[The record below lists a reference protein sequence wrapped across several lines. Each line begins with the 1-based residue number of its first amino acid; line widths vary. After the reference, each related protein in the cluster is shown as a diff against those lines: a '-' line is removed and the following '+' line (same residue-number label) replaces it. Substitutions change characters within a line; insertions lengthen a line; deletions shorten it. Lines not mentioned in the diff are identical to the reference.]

1 MFRFWYLCPALL
13 ISCSLDSK
21 DNGASPKVNIVS
33 HQDDASF
40 VVGYPQEIR
49 LQTSYPTQGHLL
61 ESIFYA
67 GEREL
72 CGSWEELDD
81 DFTARCMY
89 DPQLGDESLSVV
101 VRNEFGRDDDAA
113 ITISVSDSFS
123 PEVGIEEPVDDTYYY
138 GDQKLLFRGHVSDV
152 EDDLSD
158 LTITWKSSLDGV
170 LDISTEPNG
179 DGSLEDTSLLSVG
192 EHDISLSVVDSQGK
206 EASAEVRI
214 TVVETNSNP
223 SCSINSPENLAA
235 AEYGQTLSFDGVVS
249 DVESGME
256 NLAVTWSSDKDG
268 TLGGGFPFQDGSVN
282 LSLNT
287 LSLNTHL
294 ISLRVDDSAGG
305 VCIDTLLVSV
315 TSPPNIII
323 ASPSQSST
331 YNLGESIT
339 FSAQVSDPQDP
350 PNLLKVQWE
359 SSLDGV
365 FSVKS
370 PSNNGGVSFPY
381 AQLSPGQHT
390 ITATVEDT
398 VGLQVSE
405 SRSLFI
411 NTPPNQPSVTLAPDP
426 VQTGDDIT
434 ANVTG
439 LSDPDGNFVTARY
452 EWYRDGVQT
461 NETSDVVSSAL
472 TNRGELWQ
480 VWVYPDD
487 GFTEGVPTSAAIL
500 VGNTPPVITS
510 ISLSQ
515 TANVFNDTVL
525 VCSSAVYDP
534 DEVPMVSF
542 QWQNTTRGTSLGSGN
557 TVVLNAAI
565 AAPQDVI
572 RCVVQAED
580 SQGETDAA
588 VVDVTLGNR
597 SPSLSNVSLSP
608 TAPSSSTNV
617 QCLYGLTDPDEVNP
631 YDSINATIAWTN
643 LTTGTSL
650 GSGATLSLNPSIVSP
665 GDELQCSVVV
675 DDGLDTDSASATG
688 TVGNSNPEILSIEID
703 PTQAYVD
710 DTLTCAVV
718 VNDPDGDATTLT
730 YSWMNLTTNSII
742 STSDT
747 VTIDASLAVGGDV
760 LECSARVEDSTGV
773 FDTDVAVIAVTN
785 SPPSFT
791 GFGIVPNTN
800 VTVEDELLCDGTVYD
815 PDLEG
820 VSYSY
825 IWLNQTTGAQ
835 IGLSQSIQL
844 SSGLASVGD
853 QVTCTITAVDA
864 AGEQVEQSSS
874 VVVENAPPT
883 ISNVLFDPLYAYA
896 TDDITAQPLTYDA
909 DGDTLA
915 VEYKWYVDGVLTL
928 SSTDTLP
935 AGTATRGMEV
945 HIEVQAND
953 GYVDSGWFTSDVLTI
968 GNSVPTISTVE
979 IVPSQPFAG
988 QDDLICSISDLEDV
1002 DGDAIDVSI
1011 LWFSDGILWQ
1021 GATTQT
1027 TYPGDTIEGV
1037 MTNPEEIWYCL
1048 VQPSDAYDDGLT
1060 VESSDVT
1067 LSKNC
1072 YVTDCDFPA
1081 QGMDFVGVSADV
1093 FLMGSPSTEV
1103 GREGDESLHVVELT
1117 HDFAIMTTE
1126 VNQDQFYTL
1135 MGYNPSINS
1144 ACGDLCPV
1152 ENLSWHEAAAFANS
1166 LSYVEG
1172 VMNCYSCLGSGP
1184 NVTCQEAVNPYSC
1197 TGYRLPTEAE
1207 WEYASRG
1214 LQSSAIWT
1222 FNGGGGIQSGQSL
1235 SCTSTL
1241 DLDDGTPI
1249 GDGIYFCGNSTES
1262 QEVATLVPNSFSLY
1276 DMGGNVW
1283 EWVHD
1288 EYVFDLGNLIYI
1300 DPVSYGTGSSWVIR
1314 GGSFDS
1320 QPKDVRASSRTEESD
1335 AREDLGFRLAI
1346 TL

>member
-1 MFRFWYLCPALL
+1 MFRGLYFCPLLL

-33 HQDDASF
+33 HQDDSVF
-40 VVGYPQEIR
+40 VIGYPQEIR
-49 LQTSYPTQGHLL
+49 VQTSYPTQGHLL

-67 GEREL
+67 GDREI
-72 CGSWEELDD
+72 CGSWQELDE
-81 DFTARCMY
+81 DFTARCLY
-89 DPQLGDESLSVV
+89 EPLIEDEVITAV
-101 VRNEFGRDDDAA
+101 VRNEFGRDDESS
-113 ITISVSDSFS
+113 ISISVSDSFP
-123 PEVGIEEPVDDTYYY
+123 PEVTIEEPLDETYYY
-138 GDQKLLFRGHVSDV
+138 GDQKLLFRGFVSDV
-152 EDDLSD
+152 EDELSD
-158 LTITWKSSLDGV
+158 LTITWKSSVDGV
-170 LDISTEPNG
+170 LDLSTEPNG
-179 DGSLEDTSLLSVG
+179 DGRVEDTSLLSVG
-192 EHDISLSVVDSQGK
+192 EHDISLHVVDSQGK
-206 EASAEVRI
+206 ESSTEVRI
-214 TVVETNSNP
+214 TVVATNTVP

-235 AEYGQTLSFDGVVS
+235 AAYGQTLSFEGLVS

-268 TLGGGFPFQDGSVN
+268 ILGGGFPFQDGSVN
-282 LSLNT
+282 LALSS

-294 ISLRVDDSAGG
+294 ISLRVEDNAGG

-350 PNLLKVQWE
+350 PDLLKVHWE
-359 SSLDGV
+359 SSVDGV

-370 PSNNGGVSFPY
+370 PNNNGAVSFPY

-390 ITATVEDT
+390 ITATVEDI

-405 SRSLFI
+405 SRSVFI
-411 NTPPNQPSVTLAPDP
+411 NTPPNQPSVTLSPNP
-426 VQTGDDIT
+426 VQTDDDIT

-461 NETSDVVSSAL
+461 NNTSDIISSSQ
-472 TNRGELWQ
+472 TSRGELWQ

-500 VGNTPPVITS
+500 IGNTAPVVTAV
-510 ISLSQ
+510 SLSQ
-515 TANVFNDTVL
+515 TANVYNDSTIT
-525 VCSSAVYDP
+525 CSSTVFDP
-534 DEVPMVSF
+534 DETPIISY
-542 QWQNTTRGTSLGSGN
+542 QWQNTTRGTSLGSGASL
-557 TVVLNAAI
+557 VLNAAV

-580 SQGETDAA
+580 SQGESDAD
-588 VVDVTLGNR
+588 VVDVSISNR
-597 SPSLSNVSLSP
+597 APSLSNVALSP
-608 TAPSSSTNV
+608 NAPSSSSNV
-617 QCLYGLTDPDEVNP
+617 QCLYGLSDADEVNP
-631 YDSINATIAWTN
+631 YDSISAAILWTN
-643 LTTGTSL
+643 LTTGDSL
-650 GSGATLSLNPSIVSP
+650 GSGQVLSLTPSIVSP
-665 GDELQCSVVV
+665 GDELQCSIVVE
-675 DDGLDTDSASATG
+675 DGFNSDSASATG
-688 TVGNSNPEILSIEID
+688 IIGNSNPEILSIEID
-703 PTQAYVD
+703 PSLAYVD
-710 DTLTCAVV
+710 DTLTCEVV
-718 VNDPDGDATTLT
+718 VDDPDGDATTLS
-730 YSWMNLTTNSII
+730 YSWMNLTTNTII

-747 VTIDASLAVGGDV
+747 VTIDSSLAVGGDV
-760 LECSARVEDSTGV
+760 LECTATVEDTTGV
-773 FDTDVAVIAVTN
+773 SDTDVTVIAVTN

-800 VTVEDELLCDGTVYD
+800 VTVEEELLCDGTVYD
-815 PDLEG
+815 PDLG
-820 VSYSY
+820 SVSYSY
-825 IWLNQTTGAQ
+825 VWTNQTTATE
-835 IGLSQSIQL
+835 IGLSQTIQL
-844 SSGLASVGD
+844 SAGLASIGD
-853 QVTCTITAVDA
+853 QVTCTITALDS
-864 AGEQVEQSSS
+864 AGEQVEQSST
-874 VVVENAPPT
+874 VTIENAPPV

-896 TDDITAQPLTYDA
+896 IDDITAQAIAYDA
-909 DGDTLA
+909 DGDTLV
-915 VEYKWYVDGVLTL
+915 VEYNWYVDGVLTV
-928 SSTDTLP
+928 SNSDVFP
-935 AGTATRGMEV
+935 AGNATRGMEV
-945 HIEVQAND
+945 HVELQAND
-953 GYVDSGWFTSDVLTI
+953 GYADSGWFTSDVLTI
-968 GNSVPTISTVE
+968 GNSVPAISSVD

-988 QDDLICSISDLEDV
+988 QDDLICSITGLEDA
-1002 DGDAIDVSI
+1002 DGDPIDISI
-1011 LWFSDGILWQ
+1011 LWFSDGVLWQ
-1021 GATTQT
+1021 GTTTQT
-1027 TYPGDTIEGV
+1027 TYPGDTIEGA

-1048 VQPSDAYDDGLT
+1048 IQPSDAYDDGLA

-1081 QGMDFVGVSADV
+1081 QGMDFVAVSADV
-1093 FLMGSPSTEV
+1093 FLMGSTITEV

-1117 HDFAIMTTE
+1117 HDFALMTTE

-1135 MGYNPSINS
+1135 MGYNPSVNT

-1172 VMNCYSCLGSGP
+1172 VMSCYTCSGSGP
-1184 NVTCQEAVNPYSC
+1184 TVTCQEALNPYDCS
-1197 TGYRLPTEAE
+1197 GYRLPTEAE
-1207 WEYASRG
+1207 WEYAYRG

-1222 FNGGGGIQSGQSL
+1222 YNGGGGIQSGQSL
-1235 SCTSTL
+1235 SCLSTL

-1249 GDGIYFCGNSTES
+1249 GDGIHFCGNSTET

-1288 EYVFDLGNLIYI
+1288 EYVFDLGNLIYV
-1300 DPVSYGTGSSWVIR
+1300 DPVSYGSGSSWVIR

-1320 QPKDVRASSRTEESD
+1320 QPKDVRASSRTEESSS
-1335 AREDLGFRLAI
+1335 REDLGFRLAI